1 LRRVVSRSPRD
12 AIRSARFAGMCG
24 PSFQYQAGLG
34 GTWRGA
40 FRCLGRF
47 GHAGYLSCGAGAV
60 SHVARSRRSRGHP
73 IESHVAT
80 EPQAWDRIPPAGL
93 LVDPGVGHLEPRCA
107 NPLVSA
113 EKTNKRQAPRREDVV
128 NLHQTCRCFGPGGA
142 CSRVFRLFEIPR
154 HAIPFPAGGRHNG
167 ASTRAINRRRGAG
180 SSGFAGTRNATKSA
194 AGNFVCRYGRKTD

>member
-1 LRRVVSRSPRD
+1 
-12 AIRSARFAGMCG
+12 MCG

-113 EKTNKRQAPRREDVV
+113 EKTNKRQAPSGQAALAPVCFGCSKFPVMRFPFLLEAATTEPRRERSTDGAARG
-128 NLHQTCRCFGPGGA
+128 HRDSRGPGTQQN
-142 CSRVFRLFEIPR
+142 LPQ
-154 HAIPFPAGGRHNG
+154 AILSAVMGGRPIDP
-167 ASTRAINRRRGAG
+167 ARAARRM
-180 SSGFAGTRNATKSA
+180 
-194 AGNFVCRYGRKTD
+194 